1 MGLGSGTAHA
11 SFSFSRELES
21 DPSFEEP
28 FKESLRRWIRKC
40 ERALEFWELEEAV
53 CVEEDIAEPDVEES
67 MVEEDEEIFPY
78 NEFELTLDIEDDEGA
93 IEFDPEAEKSVDGR
107 VI

>member
-1 MGLGSGTAHA
+1 M
-11 SFSFSRELES
+11 
-21 DPSFEEP
+21 
-28 FKESLRRWIRKC
+28 RRWIRKC

-53 CVEEDIAEPDVEES
+53 CVEEDIAELDVEES

-78 NEFELTLDIEDDEGA
+78 IEFALTLDTEDDEAA
-93 IEFDPEAEKSVDGR
+93 IDPEAEKSVDGR

>member
-1 MGLGSGTAHA
+1 M
-11 SFSFSRELES
+11 
-21 DPSFEEP
+21 
-28 FKESLRRWIRKC
+28 RRWIRKC

-78 NEFELTLDIEDDEGA
+78 IEFELTLDIEDDEAA
-93 IEFDPEAEKSVDGR
+93 IDPEAEKSVDGR

>member
-1 MGLGSGTAHA
+1 M
-11 SFSFSRELES
+11 
-21 DPSFEEP
+21 
-28 FKESLRRWIRKC
+28 RRWIRKC

-53 CVEEDIAEPDVEES
+53 CVEEDITELDVEES

-78 NEFELTLDIEDDEGA
+78 IEFELTLDTEDDEAA
-93 IEFDPEAEKSVDGR
+93 IDPEAEKSVDGR